1 MLRKV
6 LHNDLRKYAS
16 EKTKQKLQKK
26 MRKSQKIMATF
37 LNGVCGRLK
46 LSREKKTT
54 LQMSLGIVL
63 VLGFRRE
70 GQD

>member
-1 MLRKV
+1 
-6 LHNDLRKYAS
+6 
-16 EKTKQKLQKK
+16 

-70 GQD
+70 RGKVST